1 MAEYPLC
8 DYYKKFPYKEDD
20 LIYNKFF
27 EEKEEEEH
35 NNHDSTSNNERR
47 MHAFAAVSTP
57 FSCILERERIV
68 TQLKAL

>member
-1 MAEYPLC
+1 MITI
-8 DYYKKFPYKEDD
+8 KKFPYKEDD